1 MLLTHPMLMDLVR
14 SGIIQNVEDVHVN
27 AASIDIRLGD
37 SLLVESG
44 RPGIVD
50 LELGEIPEMRSLD
63 PDVNGA
69 WRLRPGQFCLVNS
82 CEIFNLPNDIAAEF
96 KLRSSVARAGI
107 DHALAG
113 WADPGWHD
121 ATLTMELRNGTQ
133 NHTLLLRP
141 GLRIGQ
147 MVFWRGEPVPQSR
160 SYAARGRYNNQR
172 SATESRGV

>member
-1 MLLTHPMLMDLVR
+1 MLLTYPTLRDLVR
-14 SGIIQNVEDVHVN
+14 TGVLENVDENNIN

-50 LELGEIPEMRSLD
+50 LAEREIPDMVPLPEDAS
-63 PDVNGA
+63 GA

-82 CEIFNLPNDIAAEF
+82 HEIFHLPNDLAAEF
-96 KLRSSVARAGI
+96 KLRSSVARAGL

-113 WADPGWHD
+113 WADPGWHN
-121 ATLTMELRNGTQ
+121 ATLTMELRNVSQ
-133 NHTLLLRP
+133 NHVVLLRP
-141 GLRIGQ
+141 GMRIGQ

-160 SYAARGRYNNQR
+160 SYATRGRYNHQR

>member
-37 SLLVESG
+37 SLLVEVG

-50 LELGEIPEMRSLD
+50 LAEREIPEMRPLD
-63 PDVNGA
+63 LDAMGA

-82 CEIFNLPNDIAAEF
+82 HEVFNLPNDIAAEF

-121 ATLTMELRNGTQ
+121 ATLTMELRNVTQ

-141 GLRIGQ
+141 GMRIGQ
-147 MVFWRGEPVPQSR
+147 MVFWRGEPVSVR
-160 SYAARGRYNNQR
+160 ASYATRGRYNHQR